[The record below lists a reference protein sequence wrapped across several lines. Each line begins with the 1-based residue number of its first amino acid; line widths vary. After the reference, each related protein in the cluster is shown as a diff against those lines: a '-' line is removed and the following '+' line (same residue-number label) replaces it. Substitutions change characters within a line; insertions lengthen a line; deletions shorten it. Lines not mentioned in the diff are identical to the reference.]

1 MPKDEVK
8 ICKSCES
15 QSTRFLLLQLLLRWL
30 LLPVDSVPPLNI
42 GQTSIETDVMLE
54 NHQTPTEVEQSS
66 DPCAEIL
73 HEEEASMAN
82 AFLM

>member
-1 MPKDEVK
+1 
-8 ICKSCES
+8 
-15 QSTRFLLLQLLLRWL
+15 
-30 LLPVDSVPPLNI
+30 
-42 GQTSIETDVMLE
+42 MLE
-54 NHQTPTEVEQSS
+54 NDQIPAEGMQSS

>member
-1 MPKDEVK
+1 
-8 ICKSCES
+8 
-15 QSTRFLLLQLLLRWL
+15 LLQLLLRWL
-30 LLPVDSVPPLNI
+30 LLPVDSVPPLKI
-42 GQTSIETDVMLE
+42 GQTSTETDVMLE
-54 NHQTPTEVEQSS
+54 NDQIPAEGMQSS